1 MRQDAE
7 RLVAAYS
14 DLVVRLGWQYLGSRD
29 DALDVCQDVLLKLL
43 LREEPFADAEHEKA
57 WVVRVTINACKNVL
71 GSSARTRS
79 VALDAETLPDAGGA
93 SADGFT
99 QGEVLEAVQA
109 LPENQREAVY
119 LHYYEGYRI
128 EEIARMANRSYA
140 AVAKDLSR
148 AREKLRG
155 MLEV

>member
-7 RLVAAYS
+7 KLVSTYS
-14 DLVVRLGWQYLGSRD
+14 DLVVRLSWQYLGIRD

-43 LREEPFADAEHEKA
+43 LREKPFADAEHEKA

-79 VALDAETLPDAGGA
+79 VALDVETLPDAGDA
-93 SADGFT
+93 SADGFM